1 MAKQMDSH
9 LKAPLYLK
17 MAAIWMSVSL
27 GFLPAFGFGKVPYSA
42 LKINS
47 FYEDFDAEKRFEVR
61 LPEAKRASSLY
72 MQ

>member
-1 MAKQMDSH
+1 
-9 LKAPLYLK
+9 

-27 GFLPAFGFGKVPYSA
+27 GFLPAFGFGIVPYSA

-61 LPEAKRASSLY
+61 LPEAKEHQAGICSKVKRG
-72 MQ
+72 